1 MAAGDYIDVTETDED
16 KVDKFAFV
24 VFNGGVKAEAGEG
37 AGDLEYDKA
46 YAIMAYTEYAEDN
59 AAKALYID
67 AMAKAYDKAI
77 EVAKA
82 KDGAE
87 AGGFFWT
94 DTVAK

>member
-1 MAAGDYIDVTETDED
+1 MAAGDYIDVTETEKD
-16 KVDKFAFV
+16 KADKFAFV
-24 VFNGGVKAEAGEG
+24 VFNGGIKAED

-87 AGGFFWT
+87 AAGFFWT
-94 DTVAK
+94 DTFTK